1 MNMLYRLQQFWHLL
15 RARPLEP
22 QALQEV
28 KRVLSAQE
36 LKLFRRH
43 AVADRRHAYRVMRT
57 LLARGEDDPDLL
69 AAALL
74 HDVGKTRYRLRLW
87 ERVVGALGEILCP
100 GCVKDWAQGRAQGW
114 RRPFV
119 IRSQHGAW
127 GAKMAQAAGSSA
139 RTVRLIR
146 HHQDKA
152 PALPGREEN
161 RLLRCLQQADDLH

>member
-1 MNMLYRLQQFWHLL
+1 MNLIYRLQQFWHLL

-28 KRVLSAQE
+28 KDVLTPQE
-36 LKLFRRH
+36 LQLFRRH
-43 AVADRRHAYRVMRT
+43 TVADQRHAYKVMRT
-57 LLARGEDDPDLL
+57 LLASGEDDPDLL

-87 ERVVGALGEILCP
+87 ERIVGALGEALCP
-100 GCVKDWAQGRAQGW
+100 RCVETWAHGRASGW

-127 GAKMAQAAGSSA
+127 GAEMAQAAGSRA

-152 PALPGREEN
+152 PALPAQDEN
-161 RLLRCLQQADDLH
+161 RLLRSLQQADDLH